1 MRNALRGQTLLV
13 TGGGS
18 GLGRLM
24 ALGAAT
30 RGARVIIWDLN
41 ADAAA
46 SVRDEILAQGGRAL
60 SDAVDVSDKNAVAA
74 AALGAGSVDVLVNN
88 AGVVTGRNLMDASD
102 EQIERTFAVNVLPL
116 YWVTRAFLGGMI
128 ERGRSTVV
136 TVASAAG
143 LVGVAKQTDYSASKW
158 AAIGFAESLRAE
170 MAKEHTGVTS
180 LVVCPYY
187 IATGMFEG
195 VQTKFPLLLPIMKP
209 EPVVE
214 KFLNAIEAGREQLIM
229 PPFVRV
235 MPIVRM
241 LPPKAFDAVIN
252 FFGINSGMDHF
263 VGRATAPKSEAPRGS

>member
-1 MRNALRGQTLLV
+1 M
-13 TGGGS
+13 
-18 GLGRLM
+18 GRLM

-30 RGARVIIWDLN
+30 RGARVIIWHLN

-128 ERGRSTVV
+128 ERGRGTVV

>member
-128 ERGRSTVV
+128 ERGRGTVV

-252 FFGINSGMDHF
+252 YFGINSGMDHF
-263 VGRATAPKSEAPRGS
+263 VGRATAPKSGAPRGS